1 MLTIE
6 PLAIAIRNNH
16 IHGITR
22 LGTEHKPSSYA
33 DDLLLFVSKAET
45 TIPLILELL
54 AKFGE
59 ISGYKLNLHKSELLP
74 HYKHYKIL
82 QCPLKRLLTVLFI
95 VTRNWV
101 IVTRNFCDLFK
112 K

>member
-74 HYKHYKIL
+74 LNLTKTL
-82 QCPLKRLLTVLFI
+82 QNITMP
-95 VTRNWV
+95 
-101 IVTRNFCDLFK
+101 FK
-112 K
+112 TAANSFVHCNKKLGHCNKKFL